1 MEFENGRKYQ
11 KLTKTDK
18 YPWCKKEKTVNK
30 KCKVVKTVSA
40 LSLNWANMI
49 FSICIYN
56 VIKFFS
62 KKFKKNCIKTIDI
75 RE

>member
-18 YPWCKKEKTVNK
+18 YTWSKKEEN
-30 KCKVVKTVSA
+30 VSA
-40 LSLNWANMI
+40 LSLKYANMI

-62 KKFKKNCIKTIDI
+62 KKFKKIV
-75 RE
+75 

>member
-18 YPWCKKEKTVNK
+18 YPWCKKEKNVNTQ
-30 KCKVVKTVSA
+30 KVQKGKNVNT
-40 LSLNWANMI
+40 LSQNWTNTI

-62 KKFKKNCIKTIDI
+62 KKFKKIV
-75 RE
+75 

>member
-18 YPWCKKEKTVNK
+18 YPWCKKEKNVN
-30 KCKVVKTVSA
+30 T
-40 LSLNWANMI
+40 LSPNWTNTI

-62 KKFKKNCIKTIDI
+62 KKNLKNCIKTIDI

>member
-30 KCKVVKTVSA
+30 KVQKGKTVSA
-40 LSLNWANMI
+40 LSLKYANMI

-56 VIKFFS
+56 VIKFF
-62 KKFKKNCIKTIDI
+62 FKKI
-75 RE
+75 

>member
-18 YPWCKKEKTVNK
+18 YPWCKKEKTV
-30 KCKVVKTVSA
+30 SA
-40 LSLNWANMI
+40 LSLKYANMI

-56 VIKFFS
+56 VIKFF
-62 KKFKKNCIKTIDI
+62 FKKI
-75 RE
+75 